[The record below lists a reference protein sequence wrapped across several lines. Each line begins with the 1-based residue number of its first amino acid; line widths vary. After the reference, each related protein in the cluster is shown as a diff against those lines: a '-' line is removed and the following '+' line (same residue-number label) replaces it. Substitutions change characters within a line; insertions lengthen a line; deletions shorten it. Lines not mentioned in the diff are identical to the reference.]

1 MSSRLDSVTPPMWIF
16 AFTLVLIIIT
26 GGLVGSSPCERSM
39 RDCETLAREEQP
51 MDATLR
57 QQYVDA
63 CSAQACSPDRTAWVL
78 PLSILILGFVLYR
91 LWLRHGDP
99 ENMKFFRDAR
109 SFSDPMPVGAGPA
122 PTAREA
128 DPVPPAPKQARQA
141 TKAPRAKDARKA
153 DDPGK
158 PGPAA
163 APAKEAPATAPEA
176 SPGTST
182 APPAERELDSGARQF
197 CLDVLTAGDAESR
210 DAMAGTLNRLTG
222 GTDPDLWKGAPL
234 ADLQLL
240 ARSIAIAALA
250 GPSSSKYRRA
260 LDDAPAAA
268 AARKKAGGDLQ
279 ELTKKELHQQCV
291 QTLQQDLQALT
302 RQGSY
307 PDGVE
312 PKTIEQLSAALQA
325 QDALGGLS
333 RCSKTGLVH
342 LASFLA

>member
-1 MSSRLDSVTPPMWIF
+1 
-16 AFTLVLIIIT
+16 
-26 GGLVGSSPCERSM
+26 
-39 RDCETLAREEQP
+39 

-78 PLSILILGFVLYR
+78 PLSILVLGFVLYR

-109 SFSDPMPVGAGPA
+109 SFSDPMPVGAGPVPA
-122 PTAREA
+122 AREA
-128 DPVPPAPKQARQA
+128 APGSAAPKQARQA

-153 DDPGK
+153 EDPGK

-163 APAKEAPATAPEA
+163 APAKEAPATAPET

-182 APPAERELDSGARQF
+182 APPADSELNAGERQF

-222 GTDPDLWKGAPL
+222 ATDPDLWKGAPL

-250 GPSSSKYRRA
+250 GPSSSKYRGA
-260 LDDAPAAA
+260 LDDAAAV
-268 AARKKAGGDLQ
+268 ARKNAGGDLQ

-291 QTLQQDLQALT
+291 QTLQQDLQALA
-302 RQGSY
+302 RHY
-307 PDGVE
+307 PDGVD
-312 PKTIEQLSAALQA
+312 PKTVAELSAALQA

-333 RCSKTGLVH
+333 RCSKAGLVH
-342 LASFLA
+342 LAAFLA